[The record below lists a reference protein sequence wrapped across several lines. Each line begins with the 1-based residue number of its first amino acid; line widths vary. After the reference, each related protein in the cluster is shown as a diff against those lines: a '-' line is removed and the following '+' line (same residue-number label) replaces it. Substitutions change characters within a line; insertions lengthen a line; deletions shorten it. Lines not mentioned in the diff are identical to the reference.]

1 MHGNIGYKKR
11 KGDTDMTNR
20 IDTIR
25 NTVETL
31 LAEKGFRNV
40 VIYANADRTSWI
52 IGNNK
57 TIDISIV
64 DVIRGNGAD
73 ADVSVRFIVSDMNN
87 RYPLYYGKP
96 ITTTWGTKRIANEV
110 ARAIEA
116 YRN

>member
-1 MHGNIGYKKR
+1 
-11 KGDTDMTNR
+11 MTNR
-20 IDTIR
+20 IETIR

-31 LAEKGFRNV
+31 LAEEGFSNV
-40 VIYANADRTSWI
+40 KIYANADRTSWI

-73 ADVSVRFIVSDMNN
+73 ADVSVRLIVSDMSN